1 MEERIQGYQYDIL
14 RLKDMLEEKMKEA
27 EDIIAE
33 KEELEF
39 NVQNAL
45 HKLWAKEE
53 ELHAHRKS
61 SLEREKSL
69 LDRLRKESTR
79 SEGLELQVPSLTK
92 QKDTLQKQVY
102 WLEQQLSLIEGA
114 TQQRKRELENKLPE
128 IEGNN
133 ECLKKM
139 TVKLMGQMADV
150 LSGQNNHVSS
160 AVNSSSCTSVEET
173 SSELSSS
180 EKCSEGTKESTE
192 QYDLGEQGNEKMNLK
207 EALYS
212 QRKDVKTLMSNIQD
226 IWRKVNADSK
236 MHANEWLTRKDP
248 GVLLDDIYE
257 AYCRKKS
264 NIVDL
269 EEQNVRLQKHLH
281 NIEEDFC
288 TTEGRIQR
296 IWVNISLNE
305 EKDEEIHSGLPCAHL
320 EETENALNNIER
332 VLIKDK
338 SILQENRDLK
348 KLNAS
353 KDGKINDL
361 QALVEKVRKEESEF
375 AKELEV
381 RNSKFEELKLSTN
394 KIIQDKDVEIEIL
407 KEQLHEIEIK
417 RGQFSTSNGLLN
429 QGHSK
434 DEILENRL
442 QRKEREFL
450 TSKNKHEKEEMAL
463 RQQIQELQEAL
474 GRIKHGKDDLEEYCN
489 FLKEDLEKF
498 ETRLTYATEEQ
509 NSLKESL
516 VQAQRKEEKLFMVA
530 RELYD
535 EFQIK
540 RQENGSQETT
550 IVSLYEKIKCLEVEI
565 HTTNQERQV
574 DKKNLKNAEET
585 KQYLES
591 SLQQALTELF
601 EVKAKKDEEIP
612 VEISQFHNVK
622 QDDHR
627 EDLLSHLKEV
637 KTFIHNDMQ
646 KSVQDL
652 DKYATKFGELC
663 EVNNS
668 LKKEVNEYKNNSST
682 LQKANYKLK
691 ILLQAMKDDLL
702 EELKAKKEMEVL
714 LTRANETSESTLP
727 EHDETFDQST
737 SSQVQEIPL
746 ASSSGHTLHGKKKTA
761 KRKSISKKIPKV
773 ISKHLSSNSLKFSRM
788 EAKNDRGL
796 EIAHVATSSQT
807 TEADLDKFR
816 RRETLRY
823 VKKIPKVI
831 SKQLS
836 SGSLKF
842 LRKEAKKDRGLE
854 VAHVST
860 SSQTIEAHLDKSTRT
875 ETLRHEKQ
883 LRSVVMTL
891 QRDKEELSQNV
902 ESLQNELQKART
914 RLKKYG
920 NLNESIR
927 DNASRHVKEMAE
939 MNKLLEAIYT
949 RIEHDHGLITNDIQK
964 LSAASETKAMQ
975 LQNLEQLSHRLQKD
989 NVELTNEVAK
999 LEEKLQDAMNV
1010 KEAALDEGR
1019 QLRVSLQTVLESK
1032 DKCLLPS
1039 ESPLV
1044 INNLNTDV
1052 ILPQLGKDEVRN
1064 ILKDVLQEIELYN
1077 SDEVNRL
1084 KQSLA
1089 EQAEELLI
1097 TREEI
1102 AYLKTL
1108 VDAGLHEELQ
1118 KAEERIIHLK
1128 GQLKVCQERQKV
1140 LREAAMKEKVAA
1152 NDELQILYE
1161 RFAELKISMRSKEEA
1176 LNRCQEMEEALMYE
1190 NAQLQ
1195 EEVGAVKERFAVD
1208 GLLLLQITEA
1218 KRETTGWKRKYQRL
1232 EEHFENEKKTLTEEN
1247 LWLHR
1252 QLAEESSLC
1261 EEFRSSNLKHK
1272 HDLDRAEDGLKGL
1285 QRKLVERQE
1294 TLASFEER
1302 RVALETKLACL
1313 QKANSDLQN
1322 ELSKE
1327 RFEADRNL
1335 QEVRNEFEATVKEL
1349 KRHQKEGNNMLTKV
1363 FLLEN
1368 AKEKLEHELKEKER
1382 KMGIS
1387 FESFAE
1393 ERSKLTERVRDL
1405 RISLEDEVRR
1415 RLDLEEKMNQIV
1427 KISVTE
1433 KEQVR

>member
-1 MEERIQGYQYDIL
+1 MEERIQAYQYDIL
-14 RLKDMLEEKMKEA
+14 RLKDMFEEKMKEA
-27 EDIIAE
+27 EDLTAE

-39 NVQNAL
+39 SVQNAL

-61 SLEREKSL
+61 ALEREKNL
-69 LDRLRKESTR
+69 LDCLRKESTR
-79 SEGLELQVPSLTK
+79 SEGLELQVQSLTK
-92 QKDTLQKQVY
+92 QRDSLQKHVY
-102 WLEQQLSLIEGA
+102 RLEQQLSVVEGA

-150 LSGQNNHVSS
+150 MSGQNNQAPSV
-160 AVNSSSCTSVEET
+160 ANFSSCTSVEET

-180 EKCSEGTKESTE
+180 EKCSESTKESTE
-192 QYDLGEQGNEKMNLK
+192 PDDLGGQGNETMNLK
-207 EALYS
+207 EAFYS
-212 QRKDVKTLMSNIQD
+212 QRKDIKTLMSNIQD
-226 IWRKVNADSK
+226 IWRKINADSK
-236 MHANEWLTRKDP
+236 MHVNEWLTRKEP

-281 NIEEDFC
+281 NIEEDLC

-296 IWVNISLNE
+296 IWVNISFNE
-305 EKDEEIHSGLPCAHL
+305 ERNEEIHSGLPCTNL
-320 EETENALNNIER
+320 EKTENALNNIER

-348 KLNAS
+348 KFNAS
-353 KDGKINDL
+353 KEEKINDL

-381 RNSKFEELKLSTN
+381 RNSKFEELRISTN
-394 KIIQDKDVEIEIL
+394 KIIEDKDVEIEIL

-417 RGQFSTSNGLLN
+417 RKQLSTNNGVLN
-429 QGHSK
+429 QGNSK

-442 QRKEREFL
+442 QRKEHEFL
-450 TSKNKHEKEEMAL
+450 TRKNKYEKEEMAL
-463 RQQIQELQEAL
+463 RQQIEELQEAL
-474 GRIKHGKDDLEEYCN
+474 GRTKQTKDDLEEYCN
-489 FLKEDLEKF
+489 LLKEDLEKF
-498 ETRLTYATEEQ
+498 ETRLTCATEEEK
-509 NSLKESL
+509 SLKESL
-516 VQAQRKEEKLFMVA
+516 DQAQRKKEKLFMVS

-540 RQENGSQETT
+540 RQENASQETT

-601 EVKAKKDEEIP
+601 ELKAKKDEEIP
-612 VEISQFHNVK
+612 LKSSQFHNAK
-622 QDDHR
+622 HDDHR
-627 EDLLSHLKEV
+627 EDLLSHLKEI

-668 LKKEVNEYKNNSST
+668 LKKEVNDYQNNSST

-714 LTRANETSESTLP
+714 LTRATETSGSTLL
-727 EHDETFDQST
+727 EHDDTLDQST

-746 ASSSGHTLHGKKKTA
+746 ASSSGHTLLVKKKTA
-761 KRKSISKKIPKV
+761 KLKSISKKIPKV
-773 ISKHLSSNSLKFSRM
+773 ISKHLSSS
-788 EAKNDRGL
+788 
-796 EIAHVATSSQT
+796 
-807 TEADLDKFR
+807 
-816 RRETLRY
+816 
-823 VKKIPKVI
+823 
-831 SKQLS
+831 
-836 SGSLKF
+836 SLKF
-842 LRKEAKKDRGLE
+842 LRKEAKNDRGLE
-854 VAHVST
+854 MAHVAT
-860 SSQTIEAHLDKSTRT
+860 SSQTIDADLDKSRRM

-891 QRDKEELSQNV
+891 QRDKEELCQKV
-902 ESLQNELQKART
+902 ESLQNEVQKART

-927 DNASRHVKEMAE
+927 DNACRHVKEMAE
-939 MNKLLEAIYT
+939 MNKLLEAIHT
-949 RIEHDHGLITNDIQK
+949 RVEHDHGLITNDIQE
-964 LSAASETKAMQ
+964 LLAASETKAMQ
-975 LQNLEQLSHRLQKD
+975 LQKLEQLSDQLKKD

-999 LEEKLQDAMNV
+999 LKENLQGAMTV
-1010 KEAALDEGR
+1010 KEAARDEGR
-1019 QLRVSLQTVLESK
+1019 QLRASLQTVLESK

-1064 ILKDVLQEIELYN
+1064 ILKEVLQEIELYN

-1089 EQAEELLI
+1089 EQAEELLL

-1118 KAEERIIHLK
+1118 KAEEKIIHLK
-1128 GQLKVCQERQKV
+1128 GHLKVCQERQKV

-1152 NDELQILYE
+1152 NDELQRLYE
-1161 RFAELKISMRSKEEA
+1161 RFADLKITIRSKEEA
-1176 LNRCQEMEEALMYE
+1176 LNRYQEMEEALMNE

-1195 EEVGAVKERFAVD
+1195 EEVDAVKERFAVD

-1218 KRETTGWKRKYQRL
+1218 KREIIGWKRKYQRL
-1232 EEHFENEKKTLTEEN
+1232 EENSEKEKKTLTEEN
-1247 LWLHR
+1247 LWLLR

-1261 EEFRSSNLKHK
+1261 EEFRSCNSKLKD
-1272 HDLDRAEDGLKGL
+1272 DLERAEERLKGL

-1302 RVALETKLACL
+1302 RVALETKLACV

-1335 QEVRNEFEATVKEL
+1335 QEVRDEFEATVKEL

-1368 AKEKLEHELKEKER
+1368 AKEKLEHELQEKER
-1382 KMGIS
+1382 KMAIS
-1387 FESFAE
+1387 LESFTE
-1393 ERSKLTERVRDL
+1393 ERSRLTERVRDL